1 LKKRD
6 GDRLKLDGVADETT
20 RAIDRFFDAVD
31 SGVDKVAHVLNR
43 TEKTQDSIREKHGK
57 RRTIIEAEAST
68 VKPKAKTAP
77 STSTAVAA
85 RPRFRIMESVDP
97 RSGSTIF
104 VVTDGSSRT
113 ECASREFAEQI
124 LRSLEKTP

>member
-1 LKKRD
+1 M
-6 GDRLKLDGVADETT
+6 ADDTT
-20 RAIDRFFDAVD
+20 QAIDRFFDAVD
-31 SGVDKVAHVLNR
+31 GGVDKVARVLNR
-43 TEKTQDSIREKHGK
+43 TQNTEATIRETYGK

-77 STSTAVAA
+77 STSMAVAT
-85 RPRFRIMESVDP
+85 RPRFYIVESVDP
-97 RSGSTIF
+97 RHGNTIF

-124 LRSLEKTP
+124 LRSLGKKP